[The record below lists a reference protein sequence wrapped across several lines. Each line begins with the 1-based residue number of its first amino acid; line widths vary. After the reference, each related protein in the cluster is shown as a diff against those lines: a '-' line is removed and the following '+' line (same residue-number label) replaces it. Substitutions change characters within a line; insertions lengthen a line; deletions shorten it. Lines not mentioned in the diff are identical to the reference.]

1 MPDSAQVYAP
11 AALKS
16 RLQLLGSILFAAL
29 FWDRRNN
36 SWPSICYEDTKS
48 ETKECFMSEFKVNT
62 VCADAL
68 GDSDATALAER
79 LEKGEVRTC
88 K

>member
-1 MPDSAQVYAP
+1 MASGIIEFSRDEMTNCKFNLLTAP
-11 AALKS
+11 
-16 RLQLLGSILFAAL
+16 
-29 FWDRRNN
+29 
-36 SWPSICYEDTKS
+36 
-48 ETKECFMSEFKVNT
+48 KECFMSEFKVNT